1 LEGVDSSVFKPT
13 KSKIVLFLT
22 IVIVGLS
29 PLLFFGSGP
38 ALILPIVEI
47 FWLPGLASA
56 FGAPVA
62 VDGGVDAFNL
72 IPPTVL
78 GIGLTLVGFG
88 ISLAV
93 QYIVACALVTGVSK
107 PWSW

>member
-1 LEGVDSSVFKPT
+1 
-13 KSKIVLFLT
+13 
-22 IVIVGLS
+22 
-29 PLLFFGSGP
+29 
-38 ALILPIVEI
+38 
-47 FWLPGLASA
+47 
-56 FGAPVA
+56 

>member
-1 LEGVDSSVFKPT
+1 MFKPT
-13 KSKIVLFLT
+13 TSKIVLFLT

-29 PLLFFGSGP
+29 PLVIFGSGP
-38 ALILPIVEI
+38 AVILPVVEI
-47 FWLPGLASA
+47 FWLPGLLSA

-72 IPPTVL
+72 TPSTVL

-93 QYIVACALVTGVSK
+93 QYVVACVLITGVSK
-107 PWSW
+107 LRKPVTRF